1 MGSAR
6 DQTELCII
14 QMSKGNDGR
23 KYKIIGSARASAYF
37 CLRLIRRRT
46 TAQLE
51 IKRKQQTSLN
61 EITEVTYGSSLNLRV
76 GRIERKTHCCRCE
89 LSVTCVVVQEVIKCW
104 AFCRCS
110 FIAGPTWWTS
120 CTTAHCLIHEI
131 IAPKFSLFKSNDKQQ
146 EEKSSNWTARPSHV
160 HSVRV
165 LCEEVFLVYLRCVC
179 RWTNGMS
186 TLTGLFLFLSWFLQV
201 CFSSDG
207 TCLDLSSG
215 CPSI

>member
-51 IKRKQQTSLN
+51 IKRKRQTSLN

-76 GRIERKTHCCRCE
+76 GRIERKNTLLPLWAQRDLCCCAGGDQV
-89 LSVTCVVVQEVIKCW
+89 LS
-104 AFCRCS
+104 
-110 FIAGPTWWTS
+110 
-120 CTTAHCLIHEI
+120 
-131 IAPKFSLFKSNDKQQ
+131 
-146 EEKSSNWTARPSHV
+146 
-160 HSVRV
+160 
-165 LCEEVFLVYLRCVC
+165 
-179 RWTNGMS
+179 
-186 TLTGLFLFLSWFLQV
+186 FLSL
-201 CFSSDG
+201 
-207 TCLDLSSG
+207 
-215 CPSI
+215 